1 MVKVVI
7 VGVFKSS
14 TEDGV
19 DDVDDPIEAFEVLAA
34 SCLGNWRAYS
44 SHNVRAAGQHTL
56 NNEQGAVCNKKILNC

>member
-19 DDVDDPIEAFEVLAA
+19 DDVDDPIEAFEVFLAA
-34 SCLGNWRAYS
+34 SCLGNWHAYS
-44 SHNVRAAGQHTL
+44 SHNVRSPGQH
-56 NNEQGAVCNKKILNC
+56 NEQGAVCNTKILNC

>member
-1 MVKVVI
+1 MIVVA
-7 VGVFKSS
+7 FKSG

-44 SHNVRAAGQHTL
+44 SHNVRSPGH
-56 NNEQGAVCNKKILNC
+56 NEQGAVCNTRILNC

>member
-1 MVKVVI
+1 MIVVA
-7 VGVFKSS
+7 FKSG

-34 SCLGNWRAYS
+34 SSLGNWRAYS

-56 NNEQGAVCNKKILNC
+56 NNEQGAVCNTRILNC